1 MDAVNQYIHFSSAN
15 MSLHPL
21 TICSMSVWSKDFCV
35 EKLFSFR
42 CSFACLNKG
51 PEFPHLISPQ
61 KEGAPTQYTQTS
73 SGKITAK
80 QQKSAFFSH
89 KREFSLTLCCWKTH
103 LVHGKKMEALH
114 LKAWFLEVFIMQRNK
129 LVAFLSVFYSRAI
142 AVGGACIRWP
152 TEQLYQTQTFL
163 GKSVQSASQAWSHSH
178 SHMFRASTVGLKR

>member
-1 MDAVNQYIHFSSAN
+1 MDAVNQCIDFSSAN
-15 MSLHPL
+15 TSLHLP

-35 EKLFSFR
+35 EKLFSFC

-61 KEGAPTQYTQTS
+61 NRKSALSPHYTQAS

-80 QQKSAFFSH
+80 QQKNAFCSS
-89 KREFSLTLCCWKTH
+89 KREFSVTLCCWKTVCGRK
-103 LVHGKKMEALH
+103 LEALS
-114 LKAWFLEVFIMQRNK
+114 LKVWFLEVFIRQRNK

-152 TEQLYQTQTFL
+152 TEQFYQTQTFL
-163 GKSVQSASQAWSHSH
+163 GKSVQSALQAWSHSH
-178 SHMFRASTVGLKR
+178 SHMFRASTNGLKT